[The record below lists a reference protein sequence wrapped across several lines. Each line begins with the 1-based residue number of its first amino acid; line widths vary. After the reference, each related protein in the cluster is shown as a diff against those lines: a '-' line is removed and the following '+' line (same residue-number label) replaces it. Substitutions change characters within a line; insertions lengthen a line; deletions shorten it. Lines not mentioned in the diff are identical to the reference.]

1 MLQNVMTY
9 AVDWNCDE
17 SKRVNRYV
25 LANMNAVNTMRFIL
39 ILLVVKII
47 HLWGNALTCDES
59 A

>member
-1 MLQNVMTY
+1 MTY

-47 HLWGNALTCDES
+47 HLWGNALTCDDS